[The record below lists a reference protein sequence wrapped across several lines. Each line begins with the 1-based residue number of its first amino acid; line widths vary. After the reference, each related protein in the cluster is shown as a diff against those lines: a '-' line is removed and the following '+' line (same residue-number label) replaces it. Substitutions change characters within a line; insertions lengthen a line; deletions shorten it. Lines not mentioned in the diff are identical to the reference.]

1 MTIEATLR
9 LQRPSG
15 FTLDVALS
23 LPSRGVSMLF
33 GPSGC
38 GKTTVLRCLAGL
50 EPRSRGRVVVD
61 GEVWQDERSGLPP
74 HRRAVGVVFQDAALF
89 PHLSVRA
96 NLDYGRRRIPKGEP
110 APTLDAAIE
119 LLGIESLL
127 DRRPEGLSGGERQR
141 VAIARALAMAPRL
154 LLLDEP
160 LASLDAKRR
169 AEVLPFLDRLQQRTA
184 LPIVYVTHAVAEV
197 TRLADHL
204 VLMADGRV
212 SACGDALALLAQLD
226 GPLALDEDTCVVLP
240 CVVGERDTP
249 WQLARL
255 DFDGG
260 ALWARDGGQPLG
272 SRVRVRVM
280 ARDVSLAAAA
290 PPASSIANTLQG
302 TLQRCVDDVQHP
314 ALALAQVR
322 VGGATMLARLTR
334 RSAARLQLTPGLPVW
349 VQVKSVAL
357 LE

>member
-1 MTIEATLR
+1 MTIDATLQLR
-9 LQRPSG
+9 RPGG

-38 GKTTVLRCLAGL
+38 GKTTLLRCLAGL
-50 EPRSRGRVVVD
+50 EASAHGRVIVD
-61 GEVWQDERSGLPP
+61 GLVWQDEQRCLPA

-89 PHLSVRA
+89 PHLDVRA

-110 APTLDAAIE
+110 VPALDAAID
-119 LLGIESLL
+119 LLGIGSLL
-127 DRRPEGLSGGERQR
+127 GRRPGGLSGGERQR

-169 AEVLPFLDRLQQRTA
+169 AEVLPFLDRLQQRA
-184 LPIVYVTHAVAEV
+184 GLPIVYVTHSLAEV

-204 VLMADGRV
+204 VLMEDGRV
-212 SACGDALALLAQLD
+212 LAAGPALALLSQVD
-226 GPLALDEDTCVVLP
+226 GPFVHDDDACVVLT
-240 CVVGERDTP
+240 CEVGERDTT

-260 ALWARDGGQPLG
+260 ALWARDTGQAPG
-272 SRVRVRVM
+272 ARVRVRVM
-280 ARDVSLAAAA
+280 ARDVSLATE
-290 PPASSIANTLQG
+290 PPRASSIANTLPG
-302 TLQRCVDDVQHP
+302 TLQHCVDDPQHP
-314 ALALAQVR
+314 ALALARVQ
-322 VGGATMLARLTR
+322 VGGVAMLARLTR
-334 RSAARLQLTPGLPVW
+334 RSAARLQLAPGRPVW